1 MESYTLSSFYGW
13 TKFKTK
19 AHLVRNFPISDTVVA
34 CSYLDYQQP
43 STNSQVGSF
52 LSRRSQMTWQCLKML
67 LDPLNKLGHQA
78 SAMLDSLLE
87 RIDEEHGFLSAD
99 QFGRSDA
106 VCFHCWGPSL
116 FDADDNKRYWTRKTR
131 FGFMKSTRAYSN
143 NLVRMAKNKTKLLSE
158 AKIGN
163 HWAMSSTSTE
173 IDSWPL
179 AGS

>member
-1 MESYTLSSFYGW
+1 MTASRSWWTAPVGRRLRSDQRVPSWRSRWNLSFWLSVQFDNFSLNGKLYIV
-13 TKFKTK
+13 FILRVNEIKTK

-78 SAMLDSLLE
+78 SAMLDSILE

-99 QFGRSDA
+99 QFGPSDA

-116 FDADDNKRYWTRKTR
+116 FDADDN
-131 FGFMKSTRAYSN
+131 
-143 NLVRMAKNKTKLLSE
+143 
-158 AKIGN
+158 
-163 HWAMSSTSTE
+163 
-173 IDSWPL
+173 
-179 AGS
+179 

>member
-1 MESYTLSSFYGW
+1 
-13 TKFKTK
+13 
-19 AHLVRNFPISDTVVA
+19 
-34 CSYLDYQQP
+34 
-43 STNSQVGSF
+43 
-52 LSRRSQMTWQCLKML
+52 ML

-99 QFGRSDA
+99 QFGPSDA
-106 VCFHCWGPSL
+106 VCFHCLGPLL
-116 FDADDNKRYWTRKTR
+116 FDAEDNKRYWIRKTR

-163 HWAMSSTSTE
+163 H
-173 IDSWPL
+173 
-179 AGS
+179 